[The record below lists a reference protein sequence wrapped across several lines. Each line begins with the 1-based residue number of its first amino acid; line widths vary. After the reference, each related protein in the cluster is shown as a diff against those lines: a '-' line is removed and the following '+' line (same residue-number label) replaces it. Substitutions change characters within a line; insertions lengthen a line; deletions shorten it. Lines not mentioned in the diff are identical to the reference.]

1 MRVIS
6 ESRSR
11 WRPARRRAGRPSQ
24 GRDHTPSPWH
34 ARTDSDGACLASLI
48 KLLLLSFITTTIFV
62 VFVTISKIVTI
73 PPNQGPVRAG
83 PASIPRHLRPDS
95 GDSDGTRI
103 GLGWDSDSDG
113 TRTDSGGARPRGSRR
128 CSARISGDIVC
139 NMMIAIV
146 AVTHHQTLIYISI
159 LLRNAR
165 LHGSRRCSA
174 RTSGDIVS
182 NMMIAIVAV
191 THHQTLIYIYRCCYL
206 VLCISWRLR
215 THIGGQ

>member
-128 CSARISGDIVC
+128 CSAR
-139 NMMIAIV
+139 
-146 AVTHHQTLIYISI
+146 
-159 LLRNAR
+159 
-165 LHGSRRCSA
+165 
-174 RTSGDIVS
+174 TSGDIVS